1 MVGWALHLHLVA
13 AIAWIGGAFFMFLL
27 GVSLRKK
34 EDQDAV
40 YPRIGP
46 IYGYFETAALMI
58 LLISG
63 YTMIANNGLLAIL
76 FSNITNEV
84 IDSLRMKL
92 YIVGVIIVLT
102 VVHMTIS
109 MRTLH
114 KVKTPLQ
121 KFFSRGSSM
130 GIFLLNLVVLHY
142 ACLLYTSPSP
152 RD

>member
-1 MVGWALHLHLVA
+1 MGWAIHLHLVA

-46 IYGYFETAALMI
+46 IYGYFETAALII
-58 LLISG
+58 LLITG
-63 YTMIANNGLLAIL
+63 YTMISNNGLLDIL
-76 FSNITNEV
+76 FSNLSNEV
-84 IDSLRMKL
+84 IDSLRIKL
-92 YIVGVIIVLT
+92 YIVAIIIVLT
-102 VVHMTIS
+102 VIHMTIS
-109 MRTLH
+109 MLTLH
-114 KVKTPLQ
+114 KEKTPLE

-142 ACLLYTSPSP
+142 AMVL
-152 RD
+152 RDIL

>member
-1 MVGWALHLHLVA
+1 MGWTLHLHLVA

-34 EDQDAV
+34 EDQNAV

-46 IYGYFETAALMI
+46 IYGYFETVALII
-58 LLISG
+58 LLITG
-63 YTMIANNGLLAIL
+63 YFMISRNGLLEIL

-102 VVHMTIS
+102 VIHMTIS
-109 MRTLH
+109 LMTLH
-114 KVKTPLQ
+114 KEKTLLPLLAALILIQ
-121 KFFSRGSSM
+121 EMRKFEVAA
-130 GIFLLNLVVLHY
+130 IEN
-142 ACLLYTSPSP
+142 C
-152 RD
+152 

>member
-1 MVGWALHLHLVA
+1 MGWEIHLHLVA

-46 IYGYFETAALMI
+46 IYGYFETAALII
-58 LLISG
+58 LLITG
-63 YTMIANNGLLAIL
+63 YTMISNNGLLDIL
-76 FSNITNEV
+76 FSNLSNEV
-84 IDSLRMKL
+84 IDSLRIKL
-92 YIVGVIIVLT
+92 YLVGVIIVLT
-102 VVHMTIS
+102 VIHMTIS
-109 MRTLH
+109 MIRLNQE
-114 KVKTPLQ
+114 KTPLE

-142 ACLLYTSPSP
+142 AMVL
-152 RD
+152 RDIL

>member
-1 MVGWALHLHLVA
+1 MGWTLHLHLVA

-27 GVSLRKK
+27 GVSLRNK

-46 IYGYFETAALMI
+46 IYGYFETVALLI
-58 LLISG
+58 LLVPG
-63 YTMIANNGLLAIL
+63 YTVIANNELLDIL

-84 IDSLRMKL
+84 IDSLRIKL

-102 VVHMTIS
+102 VIHMTIS
-109 MRTLH
+109 LMTLH
-114 KVKTPLQ
+114 EEKTPLQ

-130 GIFLLNLVVLHY
+130 GIFLLNLLVLHY
-142 ACLLYTSPSP
+142 AMVL
-152 RD
+152 RDIL

>member
-1 MVGWALHLHLVA
+1 MGWAIHLHLVA

-46 IYGYFETAALMI
+46 IYGYFETGALII
-58 LLISG
+58 LLFTG
-63 YTMIANNGLLAIL
+63 YTMINNNGLLDIL
-76 FSNITNEV
+76 FSNVTNEV
-84 IDSLRMKL
+84 IDALRIKL
-92 YIVGVIIVLT
+92 YLVAIIFVFTVI
-102 VVHMTIS
+102 HMTIS
-109 MRTLH
+109 MMTLH

-121 KFFSRGSSM
+121 KLFSKGSSM

-142 ACLLYTSPSP
+142 AMVI
-152 RD
+152 RDIL